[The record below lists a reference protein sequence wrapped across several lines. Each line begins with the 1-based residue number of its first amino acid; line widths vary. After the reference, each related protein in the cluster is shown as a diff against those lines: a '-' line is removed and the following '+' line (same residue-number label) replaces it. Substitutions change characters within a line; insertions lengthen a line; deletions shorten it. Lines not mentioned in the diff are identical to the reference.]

1 MFLKGFA
8 AFMTV
13 LSWFVVFVAG
23 MTINSAPY
31 RDAIGS
37 GAITFQNAAMTFVT
51 YTVTNAGILCMLSG
65 VAGGLAQSILT
76 VASEGGAAPSA
87 TIKEGRPTVVDSLF
101 IGALRSFAVY
111 LLYLSGIY
119 IGASDA
125 FGQTT
130 PGQYARVVATTSLI
144 GFIVSYNPAV
154 FQRLLER
161 VAPQQPKDSA
171 VS

>member
-1 MFLKGFA
+1 MALKGFA
-8 AFMTV
+8 AFTTV
-13 LSWFVVFVAG
+13 LGWFVVFVAG
-23 MTINSAPY
+23 MTINSQPY
-31 RDAIGS
+31 RDAMTG
-37 GAITFQNAAMTFVT
+37 GAITFSNAAMTFLT

-65 VAGGLAQSILT
+65 VAGGLAQSIMT
-76 VASEGGAAPSA
+76 VASSGGTVPSA
-87 TIKEGRPTVVDSLF
+87 TIKEGRPSVTDSLF

-125 FGQTT
+125 FGSTS

-144 GFIVSYNPAV
+144 GFVVSYNPAV

-161 VAPQQPKDSA
+161 FTPQPQKDA
-171 VS
+171 NP